1 MILALTLLLSCQ
13 LFGEVVAR
21 GLGVPVPGPVIGL
34 ALLVG
39 LLALFARLRPEAP
52 ELSRTSLGR
61 TVAVLLANLSLLFV
75 PAGVGILRN
84 APAITSHGVGLI
96 MALVGS
102 TVLTLV
108 VTALVFRGIAARTG
122 GQEAPTSNDGA
133 SL

>member
-21 GLGVPVPGPVIGL
+21 GLGIPVPGPVIGL

-39 LLALFARLRPEAP
+39 MLALFARLRPDAP
-52 ELSRTSLGR
+52 ELSTTSLGR

-96 MALVGS
+96 AALVGS

-108 VTALVFRGIAARTG
+108 VTALVFRGIAARIG
-122 GQEAPTSNDGA
+122 GAESPSSNDGA